1 MPLGGGWALG
11 FGCQRVHRIAGVVE
25 PDELRAAMRRFPA
38 GVAVVTLID
47 DERPIG
53 LTVGSL
59 VSLSLEPPLVG
70 ISIGHH
76 SQLREPLRRAGHF
89 VVNVLAGDQAHVA
102 QHFARNVPP
111 IALWS
116 GIATR
121 QGEMPE
127 PLLDGSLAWLECAV
141 RSDHEAGDHTIFV
154 ADVLSVVLGRTGP
167 GLAYQGGEYR
177 SVG

>member
-1 MPLGGGWALG
+1 
-11 FGCQRVHRIAGVVE
+11 VVE

-38 GVAVVTLID
+38 GVAVVTLLD
-47 DERPIG
+47 DDRPTG

-70 ISIGHH
+70 VSIGHH
-76 SQLREPLRRAGHF
+76 SQLREPLRRAGRF
-89 VVNVLAGDQAHVA
+89 VVNVLAGDQASVA
-102 QHFARNVPP
+102 QHFARSVPP

-121 QGEMPE
+121 ESELPE
-127 PLLDGSLAWLECAV
+127 PLLEGAVAWLECSV

-154 ADVLSVVLGRTGP
+154 ADVLSTELGRPGP
-167 GLAYQGGEYR
+167 GLSYHGGEYR

>member
-1 MPLGGGWALG
+1 VAS
-11 FGCQRVHRIAGVVE
+11 A
-25 PDELRAAMRRFPA
+25 DELRAAMRRFPA
-38 GVAVVTLID
+38 GIAVVTLVAD
-47 DERPIG
+47 DRPTG

-70 ISIGHH
+70 VSIGHH
-76 SQLREPLRRAGHF
+76 SQLHEPLRRAGRF
-89 VVNVLAGDQAHVA
+89 VVNILAGDQAHVA

-116 GIATR
+116 GIVTR
-121 QGEMPE
+121 PSELAE
-127 PLLDGSLAWLECAV
+127 PLLDGALAWLECGI
-141 RSDHEAGDHTIFV
+141 RSHHEAGDHTFFV
-154 ADVLSVVLGRTGP
+154 ADLLSVECNRPGP